1 MGRYIFV
8 LLLLALG
15 VLGGSAWAQPTG
27 GRAALPALI
36 LPSQARSTALGTYHF
51 TLPGSEAALFLQSPA
66 LLDTTKHQSASL
78 SLMPYL
84 ADTRLLT
91 AAYAQSPKQG
101 ASTWAA
107 GVQYFH
113 YGTFVQTDPAG
124 NVTGEFRAADYA
136 LSAGYGHTVGNITLG
151 GTLKWVGSGVESYQ
165 LWGLAVDWGAV
176 FKHPRQDL
184 TAGLVVKNAGFLRAN
199 YGGGE
204 VPPLPL
210 DVRLGLTFKPTYMPI
225 RFSATAHHLHRFDM
239 VYNDPALFYDFDANG
254 NRLPRKVPLPEKLLR
269 HLAVG
274 AEALIHPQFRLMV
287 GYDHLRRQELRLQ
300 NAGGLAGI
308 SFGGWLKISRFEIG
322 YGRAQYTAGLGSSTL
337 SLHADLK

>member
-1 MGRYIFV
+1 MEKYVGT
-8 LLLLALG
+8 LLMLALG
-15 VLGGSAWAQPTG
+15 VLARSAAAQPTG
-27 GRAALPALI
+27 GRAGLTFLN
-36 LPSQARSTALGTYHF
+36 LPSQARSAALGTYHF

-84 ADTRLLT
+84 ADTRLLS
-91 AAYAQSPKQG
+91 AGYAHSPRRG
-101 ASTWAA
+101 AGTWAA

-151 GTLKWVGSGVESYQ
+151 GTLRWVGSGVENYQ

-176 FKHPRQDL
+176 FKHPHQDL

-199 YGGGE
+199 YGGAE
-204 VPPLPL
+204 VPPLPF

-225 RFSATAHHLHRFDM
+225 RFSATAHHLYRFDM
-239 VYNDPALFYDFDANG
+239 VYNDPALFYTFDANG

-274 AEALIHPQFRLMV
+274 AEVLIHPQFRLML
-287 GYDHLRRQELRLQ
+287 GYDHLRRQELRQ
-300 NAGGLAGI
+300 QDVGGLAGL
-308 SFGGWLKISRFEIG
+308 SFGAWLKISRFEVG
-322 YGRAQYTAGLGSSTL
+322 YGRAQYVAGLGSSTL
-337 SLHADLK
+337 SIHADLK